1 MWHSVETRLPCVY
14 CRVSVMRSGCRMLPP
29 NLAPQ
34 WQHFLSSESPLAI
47 MKTASRRR
55 QTQMVQLNVS
65 VSTISLIR
73 KSTVFLMIK
82 ALMAL
87 DEGIHNTCRQCKQ
100 FSCHFTLSDYSYIRY
115 SWIQKRSS
123 PRCWVTRSAFLIRN
137 PVATRWLCQF
147 APASST
153 LS

>member
-1 MWHSVETRLPCVY
+1 MAGCVFPVSEAIQAHHGPNSCARMVDFALVDAFTDVALNENPAAVCLLP
-14 CRVSVMRSGCRMLPP
+14 SFSDESRMLPP

-34 WQHFLSSESPLAI
+34 WQHFLSSESRLAI

-55 QTQMVQLNVS
+55 QMQMVQLKVS

-73 KSTVFLMIK
+73 ESTVFLIIK

-87 DEGIHNTCRQCKQ
+87 DEGIHNTCRQCKP

-115 SWIQKRSS
+115 
-123 PRCWVTRSAFLIRN
+123 
-137 PVATRWLCQF
+137 
-147 APASST
+147 
-153 LS
+153 